1 MKTLMNKL
9 CFVKD
14 GTRVSF
20 DFYMLGM
27 ESEDM
32 DGRARAQERTS
43 VMTNSPMLAERLSGY
58 QCDKK
63 YRHVVLMNGLAQK
76 CQIYPDEF
84 CKLVCEEVLA
94 DKPQSLEQS
103 NPKYVTW
110 EMNVLMS

>member
-1 MKTLMNKL
+1 MEDFEYGDEHREGKLNMSLYRTRDAAHYFGKLCGSILVMKTLMNKL

-58 QCDKK
+58 HSKD
-63 YRHVVLMNGLAQK
+63 R
-76 CQIYPDEF
+76 
-84 CKLVCEEVLA
+84 
-94 DKPQSLEQS
+94 LE
-103 NPKYVTW
+103 
-110 EMNVLMS
+110 